1 MIYVESASGQE
12 FSVEFHEILR
22 YLGYQNTKPE
32 PIVKKQIEAVTD
44 EVLSALK
51 CYACYHLCDIF
62 VADDTI
68 DFGVFS
74 VASHDLSK
82 TLSGCRKAFLFCAT
96 IGAGVDRI
104 IARYSQTAPSAA
116 IIAQAAGAAA
126 IESFCDLL
134 CHRLAEKQG
143 DTRISLRPRF
153 SPGYGDFPLSYQK
166 EIFRVLDCAKHI
178 GVSLTESLM
187 MTPSKSVSAV
197 IGITSE

>member
-1 MIYVESASGQE
+1 MICVESASKQE
-12 FSVEFHEILR
+12 FSVEFDEILR
-22 YLGYQNTKPE
+22 YLGYQNAEPE
-32 PIVKKQIEAVTD
+32 PIIKKQIEAVTD
-44 EVLSALK
+44 EVISALN

-62 VADDTI
+62 VANDTI

-74 VASHDLSK
+74 VTSHHLSK
-82 TLSGCRKAFLFCAT
+82 TLSGCRQAFLFCAT

-104 IARYSQTAPSAA
+104 IAKYSQTKPSAA
-116 IIAQAAGAAA
+116 VIAQAAGTAAV
-126 IESFCDLL
+126 ESFCDLL
-134 CHRLAEKQG
+134 CRRLVEKQN
-143 DTRISLRPRF
+143 DKNISLRPRF

>member
-12 FSVEFHEILR
+12 FSVDFHEIQR
-22 YLGYQNTKPE
+22 YLGYQNAEPE
-32 PIVKKQIEAVTD
+32 PIIKKQIETITD
-44 EVLSALK
+44 EVLSALN

-62 VADDTI
+62 VANDTI

-74 VASHDLSK
+74 VTSHDLSRK
-82 TLSGCRKAFLFCAT
+82 LSGCRKAFLFCAT

-104 IARYSQTAPSAA
+104 IAKYSQTAPSAA
-116 IIAQAAGAAA
+116 VIAQAVGAAA
-126 IESFCDLL
+126 IESFCDWM
-134 CHRLAEKQG
+134 CRRLVEKQG
-143 DTRISLRPRF
+143 DKRISLRPRF

>member
-1 MIYVESASGQE
+1 MIYVESASKQE

-22 YLGYQNTKPE
+22 YLGYQNAEPE
-32 PIVKKQIEAVTD
+32 PIIKTQIEKVTD
-44 EVLSALK
+44 EVLSALN

-62 VADDTI
+62 VANDTI
-68 DFGVFS
+68 DFGEFS
-74 VASHDLSK
+74 VTSHHLSK
-82 TLSGCRKAFLFCAT
+82 TLSGCRQAFLFCAT

-104 IARYSQTAPSAA
+104 IARYSQTTPSAA
-116 IIAQAAGAAA
+116 VIAQAAGTAAV
-126 IESFCDLL
+126 ESFCDLL
-134 CHRLAEKQG
+134 CRRLVEKQS
-143 DTRISLRPRF
+143 DKHISLRPRF

-166 EIFRVLDCAKHI
+166 EIFRVLDCTKHI